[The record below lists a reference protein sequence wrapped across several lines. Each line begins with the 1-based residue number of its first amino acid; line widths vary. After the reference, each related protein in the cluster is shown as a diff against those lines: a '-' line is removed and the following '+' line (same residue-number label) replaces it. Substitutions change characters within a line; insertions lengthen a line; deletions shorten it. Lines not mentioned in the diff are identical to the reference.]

1 MGILN
6 NFILI
11 PLLGLLISLL
21 WKRNNEKAI
30 SITAILTLLMQLLV
44 FPVLV
49 YKWWLTDEKW
59 MSLFDFSLYSSG
71 DYSFNFGLY
80 FDKVSAIFSFLGIIL
95 SLLVV
100 FYTSKYLHR
109 EPGFKRFFNTIQ
121 LFFVGYNFVVFGGN
135 YETIFIGWEILGIS
149 SFLLIAFYR
158 ERYLPVKNAVKVFF
172 IYRIGDVGFILAM
185 WLSHHAWHSNINF
198 ANLNQLDFVQDHLRE
213 SAGVGIAVGL
223 LFFLVAMGKSALFP
237 FSSWLPRAME
247 GPTPSSAIFYGS
259 LSVHLGAFLMLRS
272 LPIVLEEPV
281 VQVVMISV
289 GLITTF
295 VGHYTAKY
303 QSTIKSQV
311 AYGSLSQIG
320 LIFIEIALGWVNIAL
335 LHFVGNALLRTYQ
348 LLVSPSSVVYLI
360 RKQHRSQLPEKHHSK
375 LLSRWNFTMYVLSL
389 KEFYMEQIQYRL
401 LWYPFKQS
409 GRLLNKVDK
418 RFFLGLGL
426 FLTILFG
433 LNFVGMTNHFPNW
446 WLFINQQFSLILA
459 LFALSLVLFA
469 FGNYKNSL
477 FSWIAIALSHWFIA
491 LSVLHKS
498 NSFLLD
504 VEIYLSGIFVAFI
517 MGIIVLKYIQKHHK
531 IQLNHHWGLF
541 QFYPKLSVLF
551 LVVSLMMTGF
561 PITPT
566 FLGEDLMF
574 THLQES
580 EPILAAIIALT
591 LIIDGLV
598 IVRMYSRLFFVITRD
613 ENNRNKF
620 YKNA

>member
-11 PLLGLLISLL
+11 PILGWVISLL
-21 WKRNNEKAI
+21 WQRKSEKLI
-30 SITAILTLLMQLLV
+30 SNTALLTLLLQLLI
-44 FPVLV
+44 FPVLI
-49 YKWWLTDEKW
+49 YTWWLTSKKW
-59 MSLFDFSLYSSG
+59 ISLFDFTLYNSG
-71 DYSFNFGLY
+71 DYSFNFSLY
-80 FDKVSAIFSFLGIIL
+80 FDKISAVFSLVGILL
-95 SLLVV
+95 SLIVV
-100 FYTSKYLHR
+100 FYTSKYLHG
-109 EPGFKRFFNTIQ
+109 EPGYKRFFNTIQ
-121 LFFVGYNFVVFGGN
+121 LFFVGYNFVIFGGN
-135 YETIFIGWEILGIS
+135 YETVFIGWEILGIS

-198 ANLNQLDFVQDHLRE
+198 AHLNHVDFVRDHLQE
-213 SAGVGIAVGL
+213 SAGVGVAVGL

-259 LSVHLGAFLMLRS
+259 LSVHLGAFLMLRT
-272 LPIVLEEPV
+272 LPIVLQEPM
-281 VQVVMISV
+281 VQAFMIMV
-289 GLITTF
+289 GAITSL

-320 LIFIEIALGWVNIAL
+320 LIFIEIALGWVDLAL

-360 RKQHRSQLPEKHHSK
+360 RKQHRSRLPEKQHSQF
-375 LLSRWNFTMYVLSL
+375 LNRWNYTMYVLSL
-389 KEFYMEQIQYRL
+389 KEFYMEQIQYGL
-401 LWYPFKQS
+401 LWYPFKQC
-409 GRLLNKVDK
+409 GRWLNKVDK
-418 RFFLGLGL
+418 RYFVSVGVVLMGL
-426 FLTILFG
+426 FSVDFFG
-433 LNFVGMTNHFPNW
+433 LTEYSPNW
-446 WLFINQQFSLILA
+446 WSSINQHLSLVLA
-459 LFALSLVLFA
+459 IFALSLVLFA

-477 FSWIAIALSHWFIA
+477 FSWISISLSHLFIA
-491 LSVLHKS
+491 LSVLVKS
-498 NSFLLD
+498 KGFLGD
-504 VEIYLSGIFVAFI
+504 VEIYLSGIFIASI
-517 MGIIVLKYIQKHHK
+517 MGIIVLRYIQKQHN
-531 IQLNHHWGLF
+531 IRLNHHWGLF
-541 QFYPKLSVLF
+541 QFFPKLSVFF
-551 LVVSLMMTGF
+551 LVISLMMTGF

-574 THLQES
+574 THLQTN
-580 EPILAAIIALT
+580 EPLLASIIALT

>member
-11 PLLGLLISLL
+11 PILGLLVSLL
-21 WKRNNEKAI
+21 WNKNNEKFI
-30 SITAILTLLMQLLV
+30 SMTAILTLALQLLI
-44 FPVLV
+44 FPVLI
-49 YKWWLTDEKW
+49 YTWWLTSEKW
-59 MSLFDFSLYSSG
+59 ISLLDFTLYNSG
-71 DYSFNFGLY
+71 GYAFNFSLY
-80 FDKVSAIFSFLGIIL
+80 FDKVSAVFSLVGILL

-109 EPGFKRFFNTIQ
+109 ESGYKRFFNTIQ

-135 YETIFIGWEILGIS
+135 YETVFIGWEILGIS

-198 ANLNQLDFVQDHLRE
+198 ATLNHLDFVQEHLQE
-213 SAGVGIAVGL
+213 SGGVGIAVGL

-259 LSVHLGAFLMLRS
+259 LSVHLGAFLMLRTM
-272 LPIVLEEPV
+272 PIVLQEST
-281 VQVVMISV
+281 VQVVMIVV
-289 GLITTF
+289 GLVTSF

-320 LIFIEIALGWVNIAL
+320 LIFIEIALGWVDIAL
-335 LHFVGNALLRTYQ
+335 LHFAGNALLRTYQ
-348 LLVSPSSVVYLI
+348 LLVSPSSVVYFI
-360 RKQHRSQLPEKHHSK
+360 RKQHRSQLPEVQHSK
-375 LLSRWNFTMYVLSL
+375 LMNCWNYTMYVLSI
-389 KEFYMEQIQYRL
+389 KEFYMEQIQYGL

-409 GRLLNKVDK
+409 GRWLNKVDK
-418 RFFLGLGL
+418 RYFVVIGLVLTGL
-426 FLTILFG
+426 FGMNFFG
-433 LNFVGMTNHFPNW
+433 LTAWFPNW
-446 WLFINQQFSLILA
+446 AISMNSHLSLVLA
-459 LFALSLVLFA
+459 IFALSLVLFA

-477 FSWIAIALSHWFIA
+477 FSWVSILLSHWFIA
-491 LSVLHKS
+491 LSVLFKS
-498 NSFLLD
+498 KGFLLD
-504 VEIYLSGIFVAFI
+504 VEIYLSGIFIASI
-517 MGIIVLKYIQKHHK
+517 LGIIVLKYIQKQHN

-541 QFYPKLSVLF
+541 QFYPKLSVFF
-551 LVVSLMMTGF
+551 LVISLMMTGF

-574 THLQES
+574 THLQAN
-580 EPILAAIIALT
+580 EPLLASIIALT